1 MPQSTHKPLW
11 QKIPSHFSKYQLR
24 IRESRMHG
32 FGVFAT
38 KAVAPNR
45 KVIEYSGERR
55 TWAQDTRLARNSQRR
70 GQPRNVYRAY
80 IGRRTVI
87 DATIG
92 GSGAE
97 FINHCCD
104 PNLAARLLRGRIF
117 LFSLRKI
124 RPGEELSWD
133 YRLSSRK
140 KVKCR
145 CHAPDCRGT
154 LNP

>member
-1 MPQSTHKPLW
+1 MPPSTHKPLW
-11 QKIPSHFSKYQLR
+11 PKIPSHFSKYRLR
-24 IRESRMHG
+24 IRKSPMHR

-38 KAVAPNR
+38 KPIAPNR

-55 TWAQDTRLARNSQRR
+55 TWAQDTRLARNSERR
-70 GQPRNVYRAY
+70 GEARNVYRAY
-80 IGRRTVI
+80 IQGRTVI

-97 FINHCCD
+97 FINHCCA
-104 PNLAARLLRGRIF
+104 PNLRPRVLRGRIF
-117 LFSLRKI
+117 LFSLRQI

-133 YRLSSRK
+133 YQLASRK

-145 CHAPDCRGT
+145 CNSPNCRGT

>member
-11 QKIPSHFSKYQLR
+11 REIPSHFSKYHLR

-38 KAVAPNR
+38 KLIAPNR
-45 KVIEYSGERR
+45 NVIEYSGERR
-55 TWAQDTRLARNSQRR
+55 TWAEDSRLARNGERR
-70 GQPRNVYRAY
+70 GEPRNVYRAY
-80 IGRRTVI
+80 IQRGTVV

-117 LFSLRKI
+117 LFSLRPI

-133 YRLSSRK
+133 YQLSSRK

-145 CHAPDCRGT
+145 CHSPNCRGT

>member
-1 MPQSTHKPLW
+1 VPQSTHKPLW
-11 QKIPSHFSKYQLR
+11 REIPSHFSKYQLR

-38 KAVAPNR
+38 KPIAPNR
-45 KVIEYSGERR
+45 QVIEYSGERR
-55 TWAQDTRLARNSQRR
+55 TWAEDTRLARNSQRR
-70 GQPRNVYRAY
+70 GEPRNVYRAY
-80 IGRRTVI
+80 IQRRTVI

-124 RPGEELSWD
+124 HPGEELSWD
-133 YRLSSRK
+133 YQLSNRE

-145 CHAPDCRGT
+145 CNAPNCRGT